1 MSEQS
6 HPPEHVASTHDSGT
20 GPGGSASTRRNLLHV
35 AAATAFGAVG
45 ATALGR
51 PAAAANGDPVML
63 GQDNSA
69 TLPTRIGNDG
79 PFDDLAGPGPV
90 ALELESP
97 GGHLRFIGAPGDTVL
112 GTYEA
117 GTLAYNASSGLEIW
131 QVTSTTPRPTLL
143 ARPGTAGAF
152 TFLAPP
158 ERVYDSRPGS
168 LPDLGNDGVIS
179 AGDTRVVDLL
189 ASGSEQLLEQLD
201 GVMINLT
208 VTQTVGAGFLTV
220 YSDALTT
227 PPPTS
232 SVNWTGSGQTVANL
246 TVSAV
251 DVARLKVTCG
261 GSGSTHFIIDVLG
274 TYG

>member
-1 MSEQS
+1 
-6 HPPEHVASTHDSGT
+6 
-20 GPGGSASTRRNLLHV
+20 LLHV
-35 AAATAFGAVG
+35 AAATAAGAFGA
-45 ATALGR
+45 AAIGR
-51 PAAAANGDPVML
+51 DAAAADGDPVLL

-79 PFDDLAGPGPV
+79 PFDDLSGPGPI

-117 GTLAYNASSGLEIW
+117 GTLAYNSSSGLEIW
-131 QVTSTTPRPTLL
+131 QVTATTPKPTLL

-158 ERVYDSRPGS
+158 ERVFDSRPGA
-168 LPDLGNDGVIS
+168 LPDLTTDGPIS
-179 AGDTRVVDLL
+179 AGRTRTIDLL
-189 ASGSEQLLEQLD
+189 ASGSEQIPENID

-208 VTQTVGAGFLTV
+208 VTATVGAGFLSV
-220 YSDALTT
+220 YSAALSD
-227 PPPTS
+227 PPAIS
-232 SVNWTGSGQTVANL
+232 SVNWTASGQTVANL
-246 TVSAV
+246 TVSATEF
-251 DVARLKVTCG
+251 ARLKVTCG
-261 GSGSTHFIIDVLG
+261 GTGSAHFIIDVLG